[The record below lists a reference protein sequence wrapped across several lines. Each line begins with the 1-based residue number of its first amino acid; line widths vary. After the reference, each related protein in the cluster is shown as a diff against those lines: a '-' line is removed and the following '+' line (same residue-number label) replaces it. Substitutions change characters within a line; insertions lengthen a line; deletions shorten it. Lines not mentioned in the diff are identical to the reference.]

1 MRTLMGRHFSGSAMS
16 MPSFALSAP
25 TDGKSATNP
34 MGLSRID
41 HLQLTGSIDRLEP
54 LYRRL
59 GFARVA
65 SGSLAWG
72 RVIHLRQQ
80 RMDFLVFEADATHP
94 AGRYFQAHG
103 EGVCALNFL
112 VEDLDTA
119 VAQARTQGA
128 HIRLEPQTYSLGEG
142 SVRLAAIQGVGD
154 VWNFLVERR
163 GEPAVFWP
171 GLEPDPAPALCD
183 PGLVRVDH
191 LTNNVGPGEMDA
203 LVDFYE
209 QTYGFGVTRE
219 FHIRGA
225 LGTGLDSKVVQSSNH
240 QVIIPINQP
249 TDAKSQVQEYVNR
262 HKGQG
267 VQHIALSTN
276 DIFHT
281 LRALQAQG
289 FKFLRVPDTYYE
301 LLPGRIASSGYAVR
315 EDLATVKELG
325 VQIDGD
331 ESGYL
336 LQIFTEDQIGPLFFE
351 IIQRRGNM
359 GFGEGNFQALYDS
372 IELDQKKR
380 GVL

>member
-1 MRTLMGRHFSGSAMS
+1 MS
-16 MPSFALSAP
+16 TPSFSLSTP
-25 TDGKSATNP
+25 TERKSSGNP

-41 HLQLTGSIDRLEP
+41 HFQLTGSLARLEP

-65 SGSLAWG
+65 RGRHAWG
-72 RVIHLRQQ
+72 QVIHLRQQ
-80 RMDFLVFEADATHP
+80 RMDILIFEADATHP
-94 AGRYFQAHG
+94 SGRYFQAHG

-112 VEDLDTA
+112 VDDLDA
-119 VAQARTQGA
+119 ALSQARAQGA
-128 HIRLEPQTYSLGEG
+128 RIMLEPEAHDLGRG
-142 SVRLAAIQGVGD
+142 TLRFAAIQGVGD
-154 VWNFLVERR
+154 VWNFLVQRT
-163 GEPAVFWP
+163 GEPASFWP
-171 GLEPDPAPALCD
+171 GLAPDPAPALCD

-191 LTNNVGPGEMDA
+191 LTNNVGPAEMDA

-209 QTYGFGVTRE
+209 RVYGFVVTRE

-225 LGTGLDSKVVQSSNH
+225 LGTGLDSKVVQSANN

-249 TDAKSQVQEYVNR
+249 TDEKSQVQEYVTR
-262 HKGQG
+262 HRGQG

-281 LRALQAQG
+281 LRTLQAQG

-301 LLPGRIASSGYAVR
+301 LLPGRIATSGYTVR
-315 EDLATVKELG
+315 EDLATVRELG

-331 ESGYL
+331 ASGYL

>member
-1 MRTLMGRHFSGSAMS
+1 
-16 MPSFALSAP
+16 
-25 TDGKSATNP
+25 
-34 MGLSRID
+34 MGLTRID
-41 HLQLTGSIDRLEP
+41 HFQLTGSIERLEP

-59 GFARVA
+59 GFARIA
-65 SGSLAWG
+65 SGQQAWG
-72 RVIHLRQQ
+72 RVVHLRQQ
-80 RMDFLVFEADATHP
+80 RMDILIFEADATHP
-94 AGRYFQAHG
+94 AGRYFQVHG

-119 VAQARTQGA
+119 LSQACAQQAKVM
-128 HIRLEPQTYSLGEG
+128 LEPQIHALGEG
-142 SVRLAAIQGVGD
+142 TVRYAAIQGVGD
-154 VWNFLVERR
+154 VWNFLVERK
-163 GEPAVFWP
+163 GKPGAFWP
-171 GLEPDPAPALCD
+171 GLSSDPAPALCE

-191 LTNNVGPGEMDA
+191 LTNNVGPAEMEA

-209 QTYGFGVTRE
+209 RVYGFGVTRE

-225 LGTGLDSKVVQSSNH
+225 LGTGLDSKVVQSANN

-249 TDAKSQVQEYVNR
+249 TDEKSQVQEYVNR

-267 VQHIALSTN
+267 VQHIAMSTN

-281 LRALQAQG
+281 LRTLQAQG

-301 LLPGRIASSGYAVR
+301 LLPGRADRDGYAVQ
-315 EDLATVKELG
+315 EDLATVQELG

-331 ESGYL
+331 SSGYL

>member
-1 MRTLMGRHFSGSAMS
+1 MS
-16 MPSFALSAP
+16 TPSFALSAP

-41 HLQLTGSIDRLEP
+41 HFQLTGSIERLEL

-59 GFARVA
+59 GFARAA
-65 SGSLAWG
+65 SGTHPWG
-72 RVIHLRQQ
+72 RLVHLRQQ
-80 RMDFLVFEADATHP
+80 RMDILIFEADPTHP
-94 AGRYFQAHG
+94 AGRCFQAHG
-103 EGVCALNFL
+103 EGVCALNFA
-112 VEDLDTA
+112 VEELDTA
-119 VAQARTQGA
+119 LAHARSQGA
-128 HIRLEPQTYSLGEG
+128 RVMLEPQSHAMGDAT
-142 SVRLAAIQGVGD
+142 VRFAAIQGVGD
-154 VWNFLVERR
+154 VWNFLVERK
-163 GEPAVFWP
+163 GESGVFWP
-171 GLEPDPAPALCD
+171 GLIPDPAAALCD

-191 LTNNVGPGEMDA
+191 LTNNVGPTEMEA

-209 QTYGFGVTRE
+209 RVYGFNVTRE

-225 LGTGLDSKVVQSSNH
+225 LGTGLDSKVVQSANN

-249 TDAKSQVQEYVNR
+249 TDEKSQVQEYVNR
-262 HKGQG
+262 HHGQG

-281 LRALQAQG
+281 LRTLRAQG

-301 LLPGRIASSGYAVR
+301 LLPGRITRSGYTVR
-315 EDLATVKELG
+315 EDFSTVQELG

-331 ESGYL
+331 EAGYL
-336 LQIFTEDQIGPLFFE
+336 LQIFSEDQIGPLFFE
-351 IIQRRGNM
+351 IIQRRGNL

>member
-1 MRTLMGRHFSGSAMS
+1 MS
-16 MPSFALSAP
+16 TPSFDLTAP
-25 TDGKSATNP
+25 AQRTPATNP
-34 MGLSRID
+34 MGLVRID
-41 HLQLTGSIDRLEP
+41 HFQMTGSLERLEP
-54 LYRRL
+54 LYRSL
-59 GFARVA
+59 GFARIA
-65 SGSLAWG
+65 SGAHAWG
-72 RVIHLRQQ
+72 RAIHLRQQ
-80 RMDFLVFEADATHP
+80 RMDIVIFEADGSHP

-112 VEDLDTA
+112 VDDLD
-119 VAQARTQGA
+119 VALGHARTQGA
-128 HIRLEPQTYSLGEG
+128 RVMLEPEVHALGEG
-142 SVRLAAIQGVGD
+142 TLRFAAIQGVGD

-163 GEPAVFWP
+163 GEPSAFWP
-171 GLEPDPAPALCD
+171 GLAPDAAPALCD

-191 LTNNVGPGEMDA
+191 LTNNVGPTEMDA

-209 QTYGFGVTRE
+209 RVYGFGVTRE

-225 LGTGLDSKVVQSSNH
+225 LGTGLDSKVVQSANN

-249 TDAKSQVQEYVNR
+249 TDDKSQVQEYITR
-262 HKGQG
+262 HRGQG
-267 VQHIALSTN
+267 VQHIALSTT

-281 LRALQAQG
+281 LRTLQAQG
-289 FKFLRVPDTYYE
+289 FRFLRVPDTYYE
-301 LLPGRIASSGYAVR
+301 LLPGRIAKSGYTVR
-315 EDLATVKELG
+315 EDLPTVQELG

-331 ESGYL
+331 ETGYL

-351 IIQRRGNM
+351 IIQRRGNL

>member
-1 MRTLMGRHFSGSAMS
+1 MS
-16 MPSFALSAP
+16 KPSFALSAP
-25 TDGKSATNP
+25 TDRKPASNP
-34 MGLSRID
+34 MGLHGID
-41 HLQLTGSIDRLEP
+41 HFQLTGSIERLEP

-65 SGSLAWG
+65 SGKHGWG
-72 RVIHLRQQ
+72 RVVHLRQQ
-80 RMDFLVFEADATHP
+80 RMDILIFEADTTHP
-94 AGRYFQAHG
+94 AGRYFHAHG
-103 EGVCALNFL
+103 EGVCALNFA
-112 VEDLDTA
+112 VEDLETA
-119 VAQARTQGA
+119 LTQARDQQA
-128 HIRLEPQTYSLGEG
+128 QVLVEPQTHALGEG
-142 SVRLAAIQGVGD
+142 TVSFAAIQGVGE
-154 VWNFLVERR
+154 VWNFLVERK
-163 GEPAVFWP
+163 GVSSAFWP
-171 GLEPDPAPALCD
+171 GLSPDPAPALCD

-191 LTNNVGPGEMDA
+191 LTNNVGPAEMDA

-209 QTYGFGVTRE
+209 RVYGFVVTRE

-225 LGTGLDSKVVQSSNH
+225 LGTGLDSKVVQSANN

-249 TDAKSQVQEYVNR
+249 TDEKSQVQEYVNR

-281 LRALQAQG
+281 LRILQTQG
-289 FKFLRVPDTYYE
+289 FTFLRVPDTYYE
-301 LLPGRIASSGYAVR
+301 LLPTRITKGGYTVR
-315 EDLATVKELG
+315 ESLEEAKELG
-325 VQIDGD
+325 IQIDGD

-336 LQIFTEDQIGPLFFE
+336 LQVFTEDQIGPLFFE

>member
-1 MRTLMGRHFSGSAMS
+1 MTT
-16 MPSFALSAP
+16 PSFALTAQSASKP
-25 TDGKSATNP
+25 ATNP
-34 MGLSRID
+34 LGLQRID
-41 HLQLTGSIDRLEP
+41 HFQMTGSIDRLEA

-65 SGSLAWG
+65 SRAHAWG
-72 RVIHLRQQ
+72 RIVHLRQQ
-80 RMDFLVFEADATHP
+80 RMDILIFEADATHP
-94 AGRYFQAHG
+94 AGRYFAAHG

-112 VEDLDTA
+112 VDDLDLA
-119 VAQARTQGA
+119 LGQARAQGA
-128 HIRLEPQTYSLGEG
+128 QVMLEPETHLLEG
-142 SVRLAAIQGVGD
+142 GTLHFAAIQGVGD
-154 VWNFLVERR
+154 VWNFLVERQ
-163 GEPAVFWP
+163 GEPMPFWP
-171 GLEPDPAPALCD
+171 GLLPDPAPALCD

-191 LTNNVGPGEMDA
+191 LTNNVGPGEMEA

-209 QTYGFGVTRE
+209 RVYGFGVTRE

-225 LGTGLDSKVVQSSNH
+225 LGTGLDSKVVQSANN

-249 TDAKSQVQEYVNR
+249 TDEKSQVQEYITR

-281 LRALQAQG
+281 LRTLRAQG
-289 FKFLRVPDTYYE
+289 FNFLRVPDTYYE
-301 LLPGRIASSGYAVR
+301 LLPGRIAQSGYTVR
-315 EDLATVKELG
+315 ESLAEAQELG
-325 VQIDGD
+325 IQIDGD
-331 ESGYL
+331 ATGYL
-336 LQIFTEDQIGPLFFE
+336 LQIFTEDQLGPLFFE

>member
-1 MRTLMGRHFSGSAMS
+1 MSA
-16 MPSFALSAP
+16 PSFALSAP
-25 TDGKSATNP
+25 TNRQPSGNP
-34 MGLSRID
+34 LGLAGID
-41 HLQLTGSIDRLEP
+41 HFQLTGSIPRLES

-65 SGSLAWG
+65 SGDHAWG
-72 RVIHLRQQ
+72 RLVHLRQQ
-80 RMDFLVFEADATHP
+80 RMDILIFEAVSNHP

-103 EGVCALNFL
+103 EGVCALNFT
-112 VEDLDTA
+112 VEDLDVA
-119 VAQARTQGA
+119 LAQARAQGA
-128 HIRLEPQTYSLGEG
+128 RVMLEPETHTLGQG
-142 SVRLAAIQGVGD
+142 TLRFAAIQGVGD
-154 VWNFLVERR
+154 VWNFLVQRTPGNADERK
-163 GEPAVFWP
+163 GEPAFWP
-171 GLEPDPAPALCD
+171 GLAPDPAPAFCE

-191 LTNNVGPGEMDA
+191 LTNNVGPAEMDA

-209 QTYGFGVTRE
+209 RVYGFVVTRE

-225 LGTGLDSKVVQSSNH
+225 LGTGLDSKVVQSADNR
-240 QVIIPINQP
+240 VIIPINQP
-249 TDAKSQVQEYVNR
+249 TDEKSQVQEYVTR
-262 HKGQG
+262 HRGQG

-281 LRALQAQG
+281 LRTLQEQG

-301 LLPGRIASSGYAVR
+301 LLPGRIAKSGYTVR
-315 EDLATVKELG
+315 EDLATVQELG

-336 LQIFTEDQIGPLFFE
+336 LQIFTEDQVGPLFFE

>member
-1 MRTLMGRHFSGSAMS
+1 MS
-16 MPSFALSAP
+16 TPSFALSAP
-25 TDGKSATNP
+25 TDGKSATTP

-41 HLQLTGSIDRLEP
+41 HIQLTGSIERLEP

-65 SGSLAWG
+65 SGTHPWG
-72 RVIHLRQQ
+72 RIVHLRQQ
-80 RMDFLVFEADATHP
+80 RMDILICEVDTTHP

-103 EGVCALNFL
+103 EGVCALNFV
-112 VEDLDTA
+112 VEDLETA
-119 VAQARTQGA
+119 LAQARSQRA
-128 HIRLEPQTYSLGEG
+128 KVMLEPQTQVLGDG
-142 SVRLAAIQGVGD
+142 TVRFAAIQGVGD
-154 VWNFLVERR
+154 VWNFLVERK
-163 GEPAVFWP
+163 GVPGTFWP
-171 GLEPDPAPALCD
+171 GLVPDPASAFCE

-191 LTNNVGPGEMDA
+191 LTNNVGPSEMDA
-203 LVDFYE
+203 LVDAYE
-209 QTYGFGVTRE
+209 RVYGFVVTRE

-225 LGTGLDSKVVQSSNH
+225 LGTGLDSKVVQSANN

-249 TDAKSQVQEYVNR
+249 TDEKSQVQEYVNR
-262 HKGQG
+262 HRGQG
-267 VQHIALSTN
+267 VQHIAMSTN

-281 LRALQAQG
+281 LRILQAQG
-289 FKFLRVPDTYYE
+289 IRFLRVPDTYYE
-301 LLPGRIASSGYAVR
+301 LLPGRVARGGYAVR
-315 EDLATVKELG
+315 EDFATVKELG

-331 ESGYL
+331 ETGYL
-336 LQIFTEDQIGPLFFE
+336 LQIFSEDQIGPLFFE

>member
-1 MRTLMGRHFSGSAMS
+1 MTA
-16 MPSFALSAP
+16 PSFALTAP
-25 TDGKSATNP
+25 AHREPGGNP
-34 MGLSRID
+34 MGLQRID
-41 HLQLTGSIDRLEP
+41 HFQLTGSVERLEP

-59 GFARVA
+59 GFARMA
-65 SGSLAWG
+65 SGSHAWG
-72 RVIHLRQQ
+72 RVVHLRQQ
-80 RMDFLVFEADATHP
+80 RMDILIFEAMASHP
-94 AGRYFQAHG
+94 AGSYAQAHG

-112 VEDLDTA
+112 VDDLDVA
-119 VAQARTQGA
+119 MAQARAQGA
-128 HIRLEPQTYSLGEG
+128 RVMREPETHPLGDG
-142 SVRLAAIQGVGD
+142 TLRFAAIQGVGD
-154 VWNFLVERR
+154 VWNFLVQRTPGNEGERK
-163 GEPAVFWP
+163 GELSIFWP
-171 GLEPDPAPALCD
+171 GLSPDPAPAFCD

-191 LTNNVGPGEMDA
+191 LTNNVGPAEMDA

-209 QTYGFGVTRE
+209 RVYGFVVTRE

-225 LGTGLDSKVVQSSNH
+225 LGTGLDSKVVQSANN

-249 TDAKSQVQEYVNR
+249 TDEKSQVQEYVTR

-281 LRALQAQG
+281 LRTLRDQG

-301 LLPGRIASSGYAVR
+301 LLPGRIAASGYTVR
-315 EDLATVKELG
+315 EDLATVQELG

-331 ESGYL
+331 ETGYL

>member
-1 MRTLMGRHFSGSAMS
+1 MSA
-16 MPSFALSAP
+16 PSFALTAP
-25 TDGKSATNP
+25 SHREPAGNP
-34 MGLSRID
+34 MGLQRID
-41 HLQLTGSIDRLEP
+41 HFQLTGSIERLEP

-65 SGSLAWG
+65 SGDHLWG
-72 RVIHLRQQ
+72 RMVHLRQQ
-80 RMDFLVFEADATHP
+80 RMDILLFEAMASHP
-94 AGRYFQAHG
+94 AGRYAQAHS

-112 VEDLDTA
+112 VDDLGVA
-119 VAQARTQGA
+119 MAQARAQGA
-128 HIRLEPQTYSLGEG
+128 RVMQEPESHDLGG
-142 SVRLAAIQGVGD
+142 GTLRFAAIQGVGD
-154 VWNFLVERR
+154 VWNYLVERK
-163 GEPAVFWP
+163 GDPAPFWP
-171 GLEPDPAPALCD
+171 GLTPDPAPAFCD

-191 LTNNVGPGEMDA
+191 LTNNVGPAEMDA

-209 QTYGFGVTRE
+209 RVYGFVVTRE

-225 LGTGLDSKVVQSSNH
+225 LGTGLDSKVVQSANN

-249 TDAKSQVQEYVNR
+249 TDEKSQVQEYVTR

-281 LRALQAQG
+281 LRTLEAQG

-301 LLPGRIASSGYAVR
+301 LLPGRIARSGYAVR
-315 EDLATVKELG
+315 EDLATVQELG

-331 ESGYL
+331 ETGYL

>member
-1 MRTLMGRHFSGSAMS
+1 MAT
-16 MPSFALSAP
+16 PTFALSAP
-25 TDGKSATNP
+25 VHQESTHNP
-34 MGLSRID
+34 LGLSRID
-41 HLQLTGSIDRLEP
+41 HFQLTGSIDHLEP

-59 GFARVA
+59 GFARLA
-65 SGSLAWG
+65 SGNHPWG

-80 RMDFLVFEADATHP
+80 RMDLLIFEAEASHP
-94 AGRYFQAHG
+94 AGRYAQIHG

-112 VEDLDTA
+112 VDDLDA
-119 VAQARTQGA
+119 ALRHARANQAQVT
-128 HIRLEPQTYSLGEG
+128 LEPQSHDLEG
-142 SVRLAAIQGVGD
+142 GTLRFAAIQGVGD
-154 VWNFLVERR
+154 VWNFLVQRK
-163 GEPAVFWP
+163 GEPAAFWP
-171 GLEPDPAPALCD
+171 GLAPDPAPAFCD

-191 LTNNVGPGEMDA
+191 LTNNVGPAEMDA
-203 LVDFYE
+203 LVAFYE
-209 QTYGFGVTRE
+209 RVYGFGVTRE

-225 LGTGLDSKVVQSSNH
+225 LGTGLDSKVVQSANN

-249 TDAKSQVQEYVNR
+249 TDEKSQVQEYVTR

-267 VQHIALSTN
+267 VQHIAMSTN

-281 LRALQAQG
+281 LRTLRAQG

-301 LLPGRIASSGYAVR
+301 LLPGRVARSGYTVR
-315 EDLATVKELG
+315 EDLATVQELG

-331 ESGYL
+331 GTGYL

>member
-1 MRTLMGRHFSGSAMS
+1 
-16 MPSFALSAP
+16 
-25 TDGKSATNP
+25 
-34 MGLSRID
+34 
-41 HLQLTGSIDRLEP
+41 
-54 LYRRL
+54 
-59 GFARVA
+59 
-65 SGSLAWG
+65 
-72 RVIHLRQQ
+72 
-80 RMDFLVFEADATHP
+80 MDILIFEADPTHP
-94 AGRYFQAHG
+94 ARHYLEAHG
-103 EGVCALNFL
+103 EGVCALAFT
-112 VEDLDTA
+112 VEDLDVA
-119 VAQARTQGA
+119 LAQAHAQHAELTLDPEAHTLGQG
-128 HIRLEPQTYSLGEG
+128 RL
-142 SVRLAAIQGVGD
+142 RIAAIRGVGD
-154 VWNFLVERR
+154 VWNFLVQRK
-163 GEPAVFWP
+163 GEPAPFWP
-171 GLEPDPAPALCD
+171 GLGPDPAPALCD

-209 QTYGFGVTRE
+209 RVYGFTVTRE

-225 LGTGLDSKVVQSSNH
+225 LGTGLDSKVVQSADH

-249 TDAKSQVQEYVNR
+249 TDEKSQVQEYVSR
-262 HKGQG
+262 HRGQG

-281 LRALQAQG
+281 LRTLQAQG
-289 FKFLRVPDTYYE
+289 FTFLRVPDTYYE
-301 LLPGRIASSGYAVR
+301 LLPGRVARGGYTVR
-315 EDLATVKELG
+315 ENLIEVQDLG